1 MNTEI
6 DYNPVAEEMGSN
18 YVTINPAWDNDE
30 IQYNVSFI
38 KIDLEL
44 RMLDS
49 QAIMNS
55 LSQAEDGTVLMAG
68 DRITFKK
75 DGNTYKPYTKNFML
89 SMKYRYAIAAYL
101 LKHNPVS
108 VVENGKDWTVYKL
121 TYKNTPFV
129 IGMLNEGASCFF
141 NIAKE
146 EDNVDAYY
154 KKQKELRTRTKSLD
168 FELEVEHPVYGDQ
181 ITGFPM
187 KLDDLSDELDDMI
200 DKICRMKSIPEL
212 RSKIDELRDLLDM

>member
-1 MNTEI
+1 MREYNES
-6 DYNPVAEEMGSN
+6 DFNPVAEEMGSN
-18 YVTINPAWDNDE
+18 YVTINPAWDNNE
-30 IQYNVSFI
+30 QYNVSFI

-44 RMLDS
+44 KMIDS
-49 QAIMNS
+49 QAIMSS
-55 LSQAEDGTVLMAG
+55 LSQAEDGTILVAG

-75 DGNTYKPYTKNFML
+75 DVNTYKPFVKNFML

-108 VVENGKDWTVYKL
+108 VENGKDWTTYKIV
-121 TYKNTPFV
+121 YKNTPFV

-146 EDNVDAYY
+146 EDNIEAYY
-154 KKQKELRTRTKSLD
+154 RKQKELRTRTKSLD
-168 FELEVEHPVYGDQ
+168 FELEIEHPVYGDQ

-187 KLDDLSDELDDMI
+187 KLDDLSDELDDMV

-212 RSKIDELRDLLDM
+212 QYKIDELKKLLDM